1 MKINRAKTHRFDQEA
16 NRVYQIPVSYF
27 NNVANNPMALFDV
40 AYKFIQH
47 HVDRQVPRLKEL
59 MDYYKAETKIKS
71 WAGSDNPRNAHN
83 QVSTAF
89 ARYITNIRVGYS
101 VGNDIQY
108 KVTADEDNLKSTAET
123 LDTLVDQFNSD
134 SNEAY
139 CDEMLKKD
147 LSITGRAYDLVFVN
161 EGENTLNLA
170 KIDPT
175 TVFVVYD
182 DSIKSKPLFA
192 VRYYQTGVLDDN
204 LQEQYEIYTDSR
216 LYRYHSDGGIPETNS
231 PVQNVQFDGQ
241 EPLFFGR
248 VPVTEYS
255 NNDERM
261 GDWEPEIDQMDA
273 LDMAISTMA
282 NFQEDF
288 NYAALVATGKFAN
301 KTEPVY
307 KTDEHG
313 KRVIGKD
320 GKPIVIEPPHP
331 MLDPKAHIYY
341 MEPYVA
347 KTGIADGQRQ
357 VITPSLQYLTK
368 QYDANGWLTYIN
380 FLINEVHKYTNTPN
394 VNDPNFASN
403 ASGVAMS
410 YKLWGSDQ
418 ERKIQESLFKK
429 GLHSRFSCCVAY
441 WDKINAVPGSNDIR
455 VLTKMIKPNLDPN
468 LPKNDEATAQL
479 IQTLSGVPDLISP
492 ETLRELAESIT
503 GIPADAEQQRID
515 DEQQHQLDQTSDYK
529 QGGTG
534 IGNIFATGK
543 PAETDRNS
551 KNKQGEK

>member
-1 MKINRAKTHRFDQEA
+1 MKINRAKNHRFDQEA

-27 NNVANNPMALFDV
+27 NNVANNPMTLFNV
-40 AYKFIQH
+40 AYKFIRH

-89 ARYITNIRVGYS
+89 ARYITNIRVGYF

-216 LYRYHSDGGIPETNS
+216 LYRYHSDGGIPETSS
-231 PVQNVQFDGQ
+231 PVQNVQFDSE

-301 KTEPVY
+301 QTEPVY

-320 GKPIVIEPPHP
+320 GKPIIVEPSHP
-331 MLDPKAHIYY
+331 ILDPKAHMYY
-341 MEPYVA
+341 LEPYVA

-357 VITPSLQYLTK
+357 VITPSLQY
-368 QYDANGWLTYIN
+368 QIGR
-380 FLINEVHKYTNTPN
+380 
-394 VNDPNFASN
+394 ASCR
-403 ASGVAMS
+403 
-410 YKLWGSDQ
+410 
-418 ERKIQESLFKK
+418 ER
-429 GLHSRFSCCVAY
+429 V
-441 WDKINAVPGSNDIR
+441 
-455 VLTKMIKPNLDPN
+455 
-468 LPKNDEATAQL
+468 
-479 IQTLSGVPDLISP
+479 
-492 ETLRELAESIT
+492 
-503 GIPADAEQQRID
+503 
-515 DEQQHQLDQTSDYK
+515 
-529 QGGTG
+529 
-534 IGNIFATGK
+534 
-543 PAETDRNS
+543 
-551 KNKQGEK
+551 

>member
-1 MKINRAKTHRFDQEA
+1 MQINRIKEHRFDTEA
-16 NRVYQIPVSYF
+16 NRIYTIPVSF
-27 NNVANNPMALFDV
+27 FDSVKDNPTALFQV
-40 AYKFIQH
+40 AYKFIRH
-47 HVDRQVPRLKEL
+47 HVDREVPRLKEL
-59 MDYYKAETKIKS
+59 MDYYNSETKIKS

-89 ARYITNIRVGYS
+89 ARYITDIRVGYF

-108 KVTADEDNLKSTAET
+108 KVTADEDSLKSMAEA
-123 LDTLVDQFNSD
+123 LDKLVDQYNTDSD
-134 SNEAY
+134 EAY

-147 LSITGRAYDLVFVN
+147 LSITGRAYDLVYVN

-182 DSIKSKPLFA
+182 DSIKRKPLFA
-192 VRYYQTGVLDDN
+192 VRYYQTGVLDDD

-216 LYRYHSDGGIPETNS
+216 LFRFHSDGGIPETNS
-231 PVQNVQFDGQ
+231 PVLNAQFDGE

-248 VPVTEYS
+248 VPVTEYF

-288 NYAALVATGKFAN
+288 NTAALVATGKFAN
-301 KTEPVY
+301 QTEPVY
-307 KTDEHG
+307 KTDDKG
-313 KRVIGKD
+313 NRVIGKD
-320 GKPIVIEPPHP
+320 GKPIVIEPAHP

-347 KTGIADGQRQ
+347 KTGIVDGQRQ

-368 QYDANGWLTYIN
+368 QYDAGGWSTYTS
-380 FLINEVHKYTNTPN
+380 FLINEIHKYTNTPN

-429 GLHSRFSCCVAY
+429 GLHSRLSCCVFY
-441 WDKINAVPGSNDIR
+441 WDKINALPGTNDIN

-468 LPKNDEATAQL
+468 LPKNDDATAQL
-479 IQTLSGVPDLISP
+479 IQTLAGVPDLVSP

-503 GIPADAEQQRID
+503 GVPADAEQQRID
-515 DEQQHQLDQTSDYK
+515 DEQQHQLDQVHDYQ
-529 QGGTG
+529 QGATG
-534 IGNIFATGK
+534 IGNIFANGEKAMTDKNVKTGK
-543 PAETDRNS
+543 GD
-551 KNKQGEK
+551 Q